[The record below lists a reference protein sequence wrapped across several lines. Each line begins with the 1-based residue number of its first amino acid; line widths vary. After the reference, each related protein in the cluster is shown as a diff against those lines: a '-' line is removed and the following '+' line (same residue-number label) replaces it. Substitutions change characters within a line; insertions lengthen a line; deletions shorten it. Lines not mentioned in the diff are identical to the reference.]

1 MILITSGAYIDSSLA
16 SEFGNIPPC
25 MLPVQNK
32 RLYEHQIELIRN
44 EFGNDEKIIISLPKS
59 YFIEAYDYHK
69 IYELGVK
76 IKQVKDDLT
85 LGQSIASILCDMEDD
100 VLYILHGDT
109 LFSNLSKELDV
120 CSVGKPYAFY
130 NWTYSNEMTKFD
142 YKRIHTGFFSF
153 SSSDALLKNL
163 IKNNY
168 IFNCLISGHKEIE
181 LEGWLDFSLTSTY
194 YKSIS
199 KFTTQRVFN
208 DLSIT
213 EYSVVKSSKD
223 NIKMQAESN
232 WLTNIPAQLKKYVP
246 QIYDKKDNSYTIEYL
261 YNSSLSNIFVF
272 GNLDSNSLKDII
284 KKCIEYINTEKQ
296 YKPDTPINTNY
307 LYTEKTL
314 SRLSNF
320 NLDEKYTINGENVGS
335 LRSII
340 TNLDRYI
347 DKDCYKYNSIMHGDL
362 CFSNILYDSRS
373 NHIKLIDP
381 RGVDNKNNIS
391 IYGDWR
397 YDIAKLAHSVIGK
410 YDYIIANRFEYKEQ
424 SPTNIEFKI
433 NCENTNEIVE
443 LNKYFNKFFDYKM
456 YYPIMIN
463 LFLSMIPLHNDN
475 EIRQKAM
482 LANALNLYSMFK
494 FKLKRED
501 EELP

>member
-44 EFGNDEKIIISLPKS
+44 QFGYDEKIVISLPDS
-59 YFIEAYDYHK
+59 YHIDEYDVNKINELNAEIVKVDENLNLGESIVFI
-69 IYELGVK
+69 LSN
-76 IKQVKDDLT
+76 IKN
-85 LGQSIASILCDMEDD
+85 D

-120 CSVGKPYAFY
+120 CSVGKPDAFY
-130 NWTYSNEMTKFD
+130 NWTYTNFNLNTA
-142 YKRIHTGFFSF
+142 HTGFFSF
-153 SSSDALLKNL
+153 SSTDALLKNL
-163 IKNNY
+163 IKYNY
-168 IFNCLISGHKEIE
+168 NFNFAICELKEIK

-208 DLSIT
+208 NLSIT
-213 EYSVVKSSKD
+213 EYSVTKSSED
-223 NIKMQAESN
+223 IIKMQAESN
-232 WLTNIPAQLKKYVP
+232 WLTSIPVQLKKYAP
-246 QIYDKKDNSYTIEYL
+246 NIYGKKHNGYTIEYL
-261 YNSSLSNIFVF
+261 YNSSLANIFVF
-272 GNLDSNSLKDII
+272 GNLDVNSLKSILD
-284 KKCIEYINTEKQ
+284 KCIDYINTEKQ
-296 YKPDTPINTNY
+296 YKSDARIDTNY

-314 SRLSNF
+314 SRLSYL
-320 NLDEKYTINGENVGS
+320 NLDEKYTINGVQVGS
-335 LRSII
+335 IRDII
-340 TNLDRYI
+340 TELDTYI

-381 RGVDNKNNIS
+381 RGIDNKYNVS

-397 YDIAKLAHSVIGK
+397 YDVAKLAHSIIGK
-410 YDYIIANRFEYKEQ
+410 YDFIIANRFKYKEN
-424 SPTNIEFKI
+424 SSTDIEFKI
-433 NCENTNEIVE
+433 ECDNLYEIEE
-443 LNKYFNKFFDYKM
+443 LDKYFDKFFDFKM

-463 LFLSMIPLHNDN
+463 LFLSMIPLHSDN
-475 EIRQKAM
+475 VLRQKAM
-482 LANALNLYSMFK
+482 LANAFYLYIK
-494 FKLKRED
+494 FKNRL
-501 EELP
+501 

>member
-44 EFGNDEKIIISLPKS
+44 QFGYDEKIVISLPDS
-59 YFIEAYDYHK
+59 YHIDEYDVNKINELNVEIVNVDENLNLGESIVFILSNIEN
-69 IYELGVK
+69 
-76 IKQVKDDLT
+76 
-85 LGQSIASILCDMEDD
+85 D

-120 CSVGKPYAFY
+120 CSVGKPDTFY
-130 NWTYSNEMTKFD
+130 NWTYTNFKLNTA
-142 YKRIHTGFFSF
+142 YTGFFSF
-153 SSSDALLKNL
+153 SSTDALLKNL
-163 IKNNY
+163 IKYNY
-168 IFNCLISGHKEIE
+168 NFNFAIHELKEIK

-208 DLSIT
+208 NLSIT
-213 EYSVVKSSKD
+213 EYSVTKSSKD
-223 NIKMQAESN
+223 IIKMQAESN
-232 WLTNIPAQLKKYVP
+232 WLTSIPVQLKKYAP
-246 QIYDKKDNSYTIEYL
+246 NIYGKKHNGYTIEYL
-261 YNSSLSNIFVF
+261 YNSSLANIFVF
-272 GNLDSNSLKDII
+272 GNLDVNSLKSILD
-284 KKCIEYINTEKQ
+284 KCIDYINTEKQ
-296 YKPDTPINTNY
+296 YKPYEKIDTNY

-314 SRLSNF
+314 SRISYLD
-320 NLDEKYTINGENVGS
+320 LDEKYIINGVQVGS
-335 LRSII
+335 IRDII
-340 TNLDRYI
+340 TELDTYI

-381 RGVDNKNNIS
+381 RGIDNKYNVS

-397 YDIAKLAHSVIGK
+397 YDVAKLAHSIIGK
-410 YDYIIANRFEYKEQ
+410 YDFIIANRFKYKEN
-424 SPTNIEFKI
+424 SSTDIEFKI
-433 NCENTNEIVE
+433 EYDNLYEIEE
-443 LNKYFNKFFDYKM
+443 LDKYFDKFFDFKM

-463 LFLSMIPLHNDN
+463 LFLSMIPLHSDN
-475 EIRQKAM
+475 VLRQKAM
-482 LANALNLYSMFK
+482 LANALYLYIK
-494 FKLKRED
+494 FKNRL
-501 EELP
+501 

>member
-44 EFGNDEKIIISLPKS
+44 QFGYDEKIIISLPNS
-59 YFIEAYDYHK
+59 YHIDEYDFNK
-69 IYELGVK
+69 INELNVEVVK
-76 IKQVKDDLT
+76 VDESLS
-85 LGQSIASILCDMEDD
+85 LGQSIASILCDIEDD

-130 NWTYSNEMTKFD
+130 NWSYTNFNYGAI
-142 YKRIHTGFFSF
+142 RTGFFSF
-153 SSSDALLKNL
+153 SSSNALLKNL
-163 IKNNY
+163 IKHNY
-168 IFNCLISGHKEIE
+168 NFKHIICNLKEIE
-181 LEGWLDFSLTSTY
+181 LECWLDFSLTSTY

-208 DLSIT
+208 NLSIT
-213 EYSVVKSSKD
+213 EYSVTKSSKD

-232 WLTNIPAQLKKYVP
+232 WLSSIPVQLKKYVP
-246 QIYDKKDNSYTIEYL
+246 HIYEKKNDSYTIEYL
-261 YNSSLSNIFVF
+261 YNSSLANIFVF
-272 GNLDSNSLKDII
+272 GNLDINSLKDILER
-284 KKCIEYINTEKQ
+284 CIEYINSEKQ
-296 YKPDTPINTNY
+296 YKPDTRIDTNY

-314 SRLSNF
+314 SRLSYL
-320 NLDEKYTINGENVGS
+320 NLDENYIINGVQVGS
-335 LRSII
+335 IREII
-340 TNLDRYI
+340 EDLDTYI

-381 RGVDNKNNIS
+381 RGVDNKCNIS

-397 YDIAKLAHSVIGK
+397 YDVAKLAHSIIGK
-410 YDYIIANRFEYKEQ
+410 YDFIIANRFKYKENT
-424 SPTNIEFKI
+424 STDIEFDIEYDSKI
-433 NCENTNEIVE
+433 EELEI
-443 LNKYFNKFFDYKM
+443 YFEKFFDFKM

-463 LFLSMIPLHNDN
+463 LFLSMIPLHSDN
-475 EIRQKAM
+475 ILRQKAM
-482 LANALNLYSMFK
+482 LANALDLYDEFK
-494 FKLKRED
+494 YKLENEK
-501 EELP
+501 LS

>member
-16 SEFGNIPPC
+16 SEFGNIPPS

-44 EFGNDEKIIISLPKS
+44 QFGYDEKIVISLPNS
-59 YFIEAYDYHK
+59 YHIDKYDVNR
-69 IYELGVK
+69 INELNVEI
-76 IKQVKDDLT
+76 IKVEENWS
-85 LGQSIASILCDMEDD
+85 LGQSIAYILCNIEDD

-130 NWTYSNEMTKFD
+130 DWTYADFNFD
-142 YKRIHTGFFSF
+142 KVHTGFFSF
-153 SSSDALLKNL
+153 SSSNALLKNI
-163 IKNNY
+163 IKHNY
-168 IFNCLISGHKEIE
+168 DFNHVIHKLKKIE

-213 EYSVVKSSKD
+213 EYSVTKSSKD
-223 NIKMQAESN
+223 VVKMQAESN
-232 WLTNIPAQLKKYVP
+232 WLTSIPVKLKRYVP
-246 QIYDKKDNSYTIEYL
+246 QVYEKKHDSYSIEYL
-261 YNSSLSNIFVF
+261 YNSSLANIFMF
-272 GNLDSNSLKDII
+272 GNLDVYSLKDILD
-284 KKCIEYINTEKQ
+284 KCIEYINSEKQ
-296 YKPDTPINTNY
+296 YKPDTKIDTNY

-314 SRLSNF
+314 SRLSYL

-335 LRSII
+335 IRDII
-340 TNLDRYI
+340 TELDKYI
-347 DKDCYKYNSIMHGDL
+347 DKDSYKYNSIMHGDL

-397 YDIAKLAHSVIGK
+397 YDVAKLAHSVIGK
-410 YDYIIANRFEYKEQ
+410 YDFIIANRFKYKEN
-424 SPTNIEFKI
+424 SSTDIEFDIEYDNLYK
-433 NCENTNEIVE
+433 VE
-443 LNKYFNKFFDYKM
+443 ELDEYFDKFFDFKV

-463 LFLSMIPLHNDN
+463 LFLSMIPLHSDN
-475 EIRQKAM
+475 NLRQKAM
-482 LANALNLYSMFK
+482 LANALKLYLTFK
-494 FKLKRED
+494 NRLKV
-501 EELP
+501 

>member
-25 MLPVQNK
+25 MLPVKNK

-44 EFGNDEKIIISLPKS
+44 QFGYDEKIIISLPKS
-59 YFIEAYDYHK
+59 YFIEEYDYYR
-69 IYELGVK
+69 INELGAKYV
-76 IKQVKDDLT
+76 QVKDNLT
-85 LGQSIASILCDMEDD
+85 LGQSIASILCDIEDD

-130 NWTYSNEMTKFD
+130 NWTYSNKINEFD

-153 SSSDALLKNL
+153 SSSNALLKKL
-163 IKNNY
+163 LKNNY
-168 IFNCLISGHKEIE
+168 TLNCLISGLKEIE

-208 DLSIT
+208 NLSIT
-213 EYSVVKSSKD
+213 EYSVTKSSKD

-232 WLTNIPAQLKKYVP
+232 WLSSIPVKLKKYVP
-246 QIYDKKDNSYTIEYL
+246 HIYEKKNDSYTIEYL
-261 YNSSLSNIFVF
+261 YNSSLANIFVF
-272 GNLDSNSLKDII
+272 GNLDVCSLKDILD
-284 KKCIEYINTEKQ
+284 KCVEYINIEKQ
-296 YKPDTPINTNY
+296 YKPDARINTNY

-314 SRLSNF
+314 SRLSY
-320 NLDEKYTINGENVGS
+320 LDLDKKYTINGVQIGS
-335 LRSII
+335 IREII
-340 TNLDRYI
+340 EDLDTYI

-381 RGVDNKNNIS
+381 RGVDNKHNIS

-397 YDIAKLAHSVIGK
+397 YDVAKLAHSVVGK
-410 YDYIIANRFEYKEQ
+410 YDFIIANRFKYKEN
-424 SPTNIEFKI
+424 SPTNIEFYIEYDNK
-433 NCENTNEIVE
+433 VE
-443 LNKYFNKFFDYKM
+443 ELDKYFDKFFDFRM

-463 LFLSMIPLHNDN
+463 LFLSMIPLHSDN
-475 EIRQKAM
+475 NLRQKAM
-482 LANALNLYSMFK
+482 LANALDLYDEFK
-494 FKLKRED
+494 YKLENDK
-501 EELP
+501 LS

>member
-44 EFGNDEKIIISLPKS
+44 QFGYDEKIIISLPKS
-59 YFIEAYDYHK
+59 YFIEEYDYYR
-69 IYELGVK
+69 INELGAKCV
-76 IKQVKDDLT
+76 QVKDNLT
-85 LGQSIASILCDMEDD
+85 LGQSIASILCDIEDD

-130 NWTYSNEMTKFD
+130 KWTYSNKINEFD

-153 SSSDALLKNL
+153 SSSNALLKKL
-163 IKNNY
+163 LKNNY
-168 IFNCLISGHKEIE
+168 TFNCLISGLKEIE

-199 KFTTQRVFN
+199 KFTTQRAFN

-213 EYSVVKSSKD
+213 EYSVTKSSKD
-223 NIKMQAESN
+223 TIKMQAEAN

-246 QIYDKKDNSYTIEYL
+246 QLYEKKYDSYSIEYL
-261 YNSSLSNIFVF
+261 YNSSLANIFVF
-272 GNLDSNSLKDII
+272 GNLNTDSLEEILE
-284 KKCIEYINTEKQ
+284 KCIEYINTEKQ
-296 YKPDTPINTNY
+296 YKPNTPINTDY

-314 SRLSNF
+314 SRLSYLD
-320 NLDEKYTINGENVGS
+320 LDEKYTINGENVGS
-335 LRSII
+335 IRDII
-340 TNLDRYI
+340 IELDKYI

-381 RGVDNKNNIS
+381 RGVDSNHNIS

-397 YDIAKLAHSVIGK
+397 YDVAKLAHSIIGK
-410 YDYIIANRFEYKEQ
+410 YDFIIANRFKYKENT
-424 SPTNIEFKI
+424 STDIEFEIEYDNKI
-433 NCENTNEIVE
+433 EE
-443 LNKYFNKFFDYKM
+443 LERYFEKFFDFRM
-456 YYPIMIN
+456 YYPIMTN
-463 LFLSMIPLHNDN
+463 LFLSMIPLHSDN
-475 EIRQKAM
+475 IMRQKAM
-482 LANALNLYSMFK
+482 LANAFNLYLTFK
-494 FKLKRED
+494 NKLKTEN
-501 EELP
+501 EQLS

>member
-16 SEFGNIPPC
+16 SEFGNIPPS

-44 EFGNDEKIIISLPKS
+44 QFGYDEKIVISLPNS
-59 YFIEAYDYHK
+59 YHIDKYDVNR
-69 IYELGVK
+69 INELNVEI
-76 IKQVKDDLT
+76 IKVEENWS
-85 LGQSIASILCDMEDD
+85 LGQSIAYILCNIEDD

-130 NWTYSNEMTKFD
+130 DWTYADFNFD
-142 YKRIHTGFFSF
+142 KVHTGFFSF
-153 SSSDALLKNL
+153 SSSNALLKN
-163 IKNNY
+163 IVKHNY
-168 IFNCLISGHKEIE
+168 DFNHVIHKLKKIE

-213 EYSVVKSSKD
+213 EYSVTKSSKD
-223 NIKMQAESN
+223 VVKMQAESS
-232 WLTNIPAQLKKYVP
+232 WLTSIPTKLKKYVP
-246 QIYDKKDNSYTIEYL
+246 QVYEKKNDSYSIEYL
-261 YNSSLSNIFVF
+261 YNSSLANIFMF
-272 GNLDSNSLKDII
+272 GNLDVYSLKDILD
-284 KKCIEYINTEKQ
+284 KCIEYINLEKQ
-296 YKPDTPINTNY
+296 YKPDTKIDTNY

-314 SRLSNF
+314 SRLSYL

-335 LRSII
+335 IRDII
-340 TNLDRYI
+340 TELDKYI

-381 RGVDNKNNIS
+381 RGVDNKKNIS

-397 YDIAKLAHSVIGK
+397 YDVAKLAHSVIGK
-410 YDYIIANRFEYKEQ
+410 YDFIIANRFKYKEN
-424 SPTNIEFKI
+424 SSTDIEFDI
-433 NCENTNEIVE
+433 EYDNLYEVE
-443 LNKYFNKFFDYKM
+443 ELDQYFDKFFDFKV

-463 LFLSMIPLHNDN
+463 LFLSMIPLHSDN
-475 EIRQKAM
+475 NLRQKAM
-482 LANALNLYSMFK
+482 LANALRLYLTFK
-494 FKLKRED
+494 NRLKF
-501 EELP
+501 

>member
-32 RLYEHQIELIRN
+32 RLYEHQIELIRKQ
-44 EFGNDEKIIISLPKS
+44 FGYNEKIVISLPQS
-59 YFIEAYDYHK
+59 YSIDEYDVNRINELNVEVIKVDENLNLGESIVFILSN
-69 IYELGVK
+69 I
-76 IKQVKDDLT
+76 
-85 LGQSIASILCDMEDD
+85 EDD

-120 CSVGKPYAFY
+120 CSVGKPDAFY
-130 NWTYSNEMTKFD
+130 NWTYTDFNFNKV
-142 YKRIHTGFFSF
+142 YTGFFSF
-153 SSSDALLKNL
+153 ISADSLLKSLVKHNC
-163 IKNNY
+163 NFNY
-168 IFNCLISGHKEIE
+168 VTHMLKLKEIE

-194 YKSIS
+194 YRSIS

-213 EYSVVKSSKD
+213 EYSVTKSSED
-223 NIKMQAESN
+223 IIKMQAESN
-232 WLTNIPAQLKKYVP
+232 WLTTIPAQLKKYVP
-246 QIYDKKDNSYTIEYL
+246 QVYEKKYDSYSIEYL
-261 YNSSLSNIFVF
+261 YNSSLANIFVF
-272 GNLDSNSLKDII
+272 GNLDINSLKDILD
-284 KKCIEYINTEKQ
+284 KCIDFINTEKQ
-296 YKPDTPINTNY
+296 YEPGIRINTNY

-314 SRLSNF
+314 SRLSSL
-320 NLDEKYTINGENVGS
+320 NLDDKYTINGVQVGS
-335 LRSII
+335 IRNII
-340 TNLDRYI
+340 EDLDTYI

-397 YDIAKLAHSVIGK
+397 YDVAKLAHSVIGK
-410 YDYIIANRFEYKEQ
+410 YDFIIANRFKYKEN
-424 SPTNIEFKI
+424 SPTDIEFEI
-433 NCENTNEIVE
+433 EYDNEKQE
-443 LNKYFNKFFDYKM
+443 LNNYFDKFFDFKM

-463 LFLSMIPLHNDN
+463 LFLSMIPLHSDN
-475 EIRQKAM
+475 TLRQKAM
-482 LANALNLYSMFK
+482 LANALNLYIEFNE
-494 FKLKRED
+494 KLS
-501 EELP
+501 

>member
-44 EFGNDEKIIISLPKS
+44 QFGYDEKIVISLPDS
-59 YFIEAYDYHK
+59 YHIDEYDVNKINELNVEIVKVDENLSLGESIVFILSNIEN
-69 IYELGVK
+69 
-76 IKQVKDDLT
+76 
-85 LGQSIASILCDMEDD
+85 D

-120 CSVGKPYAFY
+120 CSVGKPDAFY
-130 NWTYSNEMTKFD
+130 NWTYTNFNLNTA
-142 YKRIHTGFFSF
+142 HTGFFSF
-153 SSSDALLKNL
+153 SSTDALLKNL
-163 IKNNY
+163 IKYNY
-168 IFNCLISGHKEIE
+168 NFNFAIHKLKEIK

-208 DLSIT
+208 NLSIT
-213 EYSVVKSSKD
+213 EYSVTKSSED
-223 NIKMQAESN
+223 IIKMQAESN
-232 WLTNIPAQLKKYVP
+232 WLTSIPVQLKKYAPNV
-246 QIYDKKDNSYTIEYL
+246 YGEKHNGYTIEYL
-261 YNSSLSNIFVF
+261 YNSSLANIFVF
-272 GNLDSNSLKDII
+272 GNLDVNSLKSILD
-284 KKCIEYINTEKQ
+284 KCIDYINTEKQ
-296 YKPDTPINTNY
+296 YKPYEKIDTNY

-314 SRLSNF
+314 SRLSYLD
-320 NLDEKYTINGENVGS
+320 LDEKYIINGVQVGS
-335 LRSII
+335 IRDII
-340 TNLDRYI
+340 TELDAYI

-381 RGVDNKNNIS
+381 RGIDNKYNVS

-397 YDIAKLAHSVIGK
+397 YDVAKLAHSVVGK
-410 YDYIIANRFEYKEQ
+410 YDFIIANRFKYKEN
-424 SPTNIEFKI
+424 SSTDIEFKI
-433 NCENTNEIVE
+433 ECDNLYEIEE
-443 LNKYFNKFFDYKM
+443 LDKYFDKFFDFKM

-475 EIRQKAM
+475 TLRQKAM
-482 LANALNLYSMFK
+482 LANALYLYVK
-494 FKLKRED
+494 FKNRL
-501 EELP
+501 

>member
-32 RLYEHQIELIRN
+32 RLYEHQIELIKN
-44 EFGNDEKIIISLPKS
+44 TFDYKEKIVISLPNS
-59 YFIEAYDYHK
+59 YRIDEYDLNR
-69 IYELGVK
+69 INELNAEVVK
-76 IKQVKDDLT
+76 VDENLS
-85 LGQSIASILCDMEDD
+85 LGESIASILCNIEDD
-100 VLYILHGDT
+100 SIYILHGDT

-130 NWTYSNEMTKFD
+130 NWSYTDFNYD
-142 YKRIHTGFFSF
+142 AIRTGFFSF
-153 SSSDALLKNL
+153 SSSNALLKSLVKHNY
-163 IKNNY
+163 NFNY
-168 IFNCLISGHKEIE
+168 IICNLKEIE

-213 EYSVVKSSKD
+213 EYSVTKSSKD
-223 NIKMQAESN
+223 AVKMQAESN
-232 WLTNIPAQLKKYVP
+232 WLTNIPVQLKNYVP
-246 QIYDKKDNSYTIEYL
+246 QVYNKTKDSYTIEYL
-261 YNSSLSNIFVF
+261 YNSSLANIFVF
-272 GNLDSNSLKDII
+272 GNLDVNSLKSILD
-284 KKCIEYINTEKQ
+284 KCTEYINLEKQ
-296 YKPDTPINTNY
+296 YKPDARIDTNY

-314 SRLSNF
+314 SRLSYL
-320 NLDEKYTINGENVGS
+320 NLDENYTINGVQAGS
-335 LRSII
+335 IRDII
-340 TNLDRYI
+340 EDLDTHI

-381 RGVDNKNNIS
+381 RGVDNKHNIS

-397 YDIAKLAHSVIGK
+397 YDVAKLAHSVIGK
-410 YDYIIANRFEYKEQ
+410 YDFIIANRFKYIEN
-424 SPTNIEFKI
+424 SPTDIEFKI
-433 NCENTNEIVE
+433 EYSNLYEIGE
-443 LNKYFNKFFDYKM
+443 LDKYFDKLFDFKM

-463 LFLSMIPLHNDN
+463 LFLSMIPLHSDN
-475 EIRQKAM
+475 ALRQKAM
-482 LANALNLYSMFK
+482 LANALDLYIEFK
-494 FKLKRED
+494 EKLENEK
-501 EELP
+501 LS